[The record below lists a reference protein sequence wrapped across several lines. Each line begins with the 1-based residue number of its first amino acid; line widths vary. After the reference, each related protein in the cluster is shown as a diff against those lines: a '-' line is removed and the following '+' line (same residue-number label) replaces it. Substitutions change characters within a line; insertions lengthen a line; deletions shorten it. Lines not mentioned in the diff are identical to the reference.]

1 MRPRLN
7 ITFVT
12 AEVCTTASLGAA
24 AVAAAGIGEV
34 DLIKAAGELVV
45 PGSSIMRLKN
55 ALN

>member
-24 AVAAAGIGEV
+24 AVAGGLREV